1 MINKEEFNLS
11 YILESLGAIVTLTV
25 ARTTEFGYFL
35 SDGEEDVLLHKNE
48 ADKEYELDEE
58 VEVFIYNDS
67 SGRMAATTKMPLI
80 TEGEYGWVKVVDMNP
95 DLGVFLDIG
104 ISKDLLLGKD
114 DLPVVRDVWPQAGDM
129 VYSTLRVNRNG
140 RLYAKIASEQI
151 ISEISIQA
159 TEKELNK
166 NIQGFV
172 YRTAKV
178 GTWMITAEGYRG
190 FIHESQRKEEP
201 RLGQRIEG
209 RIVDVKDD
217 GTVNISLLPRKHE
230 AQGSD
235 ADVIMEYL
243 ISRNGAM
250 PYWDKSMP
258 EDIED
263 RFKMSKGA
271 FKRALG
277 KLMKDGK
284 VYQDKGWT
292 YLKQE
297 EEQA

>member
-1 MINKEEFNLS
+1 
-11 YILESLGAIVTLTV
+11 
-25 ARTTEFGYFL
+25 
-35 SDGEEDVLLHKNE
+35 
-48 ADKEYELDEE
+48 
-58 VEVFIYNDS
+58 
-67 SGRMAATTKMPLI
+67 
-80 TEGEYGWVKVVDMNP
+80 
-95 DLGVFLDIG
+95 
-104 ISKDLLLGKD
+104 
-114 DLPVVRDVWPQAGDM
+114 
-129 VYSTLRVNRNG
+129 
-140 RLYAKIASEQI
+140 
-151 ISEISIQA
+151 
-159 TEKELNK
+159 
-166 NIQGFV
+166 
-172 YRTAKV
+172 
-178 GTWMITAEGYRG
+178 
-190 FIHESQRKEEP
+190 
-201 RLGQRIEG
+201 LGQRIEG

-235 ADVIMEYL
+235 AYVIMEYL

-271 FKRALG
+271 FKRAIG

>member
-1 MINKEEFNLS
+1 MS
-11 YILESLGAIVTLTV
+11 YITEALGSFITLTV
-25 ARTTEFGYFL
+25 ARKTEFGYFL
-35 SDGEEDVLLHKNE
+35 TDGEEDVLLHKNE
-48 ADKEYELDEE
+48 TTSEYELDDE

-67 SGRMAATTKMPLI
+67 SGRMAATTKKPI
-80 TEGEYGWVKVVDMNP
+80 IHDGVYGWVQVVDVRS

-104 ISKDLLLGKD
+104 IQKDLLLGKD
-114 DLPVVRDVWPQAGDM
+114 DLPVVKEVWPQKGDM

-151 ISEISIQA
+151 ISEISIKALENQ
-159 TEKELNK
+159 LNK

-178 GTWMITAEGYRG
+178 GTWMITAEGYRA
-190 FIHESQRKEEP
+190 FIHESQRNQEP
-201 RLGQRIEG
+201 RLGQKIEG

-217 GTVNISLLPRKHE
+217 GTVNVSLLPRKHE

-235 ADVIMEYL
+235 AEIILDYL

-263 RFKMSKGA
+263 RFNMSKGA
-271 FKRALG
+271 FKRAIG

-284 VYQDKGWT
+284 VYQEKGWT

-297 EEQA
+297 EQEKEEQA

>member
-1 MINKEEFNLS
+1 MD
-11 YILESLGAIVTLTV
+11 YILDSLGAIITLTV
-25 ARTTEFGYFL
+25 ARKAEFGYFL
-35 SDGEEDVLLHKNE
+35 TDGEEDVLLHNNE

-67 SGRMAATTKMPLI
+67 SGRMAATTKIPLI
-80 TEGEYGWVKVVDMNP
+80 SEGVYEWVKVVEVTP

-114 DLPVVRDVWPQAGDM
+114 DLPVVKDVWPKEGDM

-151 ISEISIQA
+151 ISEISIPA
-159 TEKELNK
+159 TEKVLNK
-166 NIQGFV
+166 NIQGYV

-178 GTWMITAEGYRG
+178 GTWMITAEGYRA
-190 FIHESQRKEEP
+190 FIHESQRKQEP
-201 RLGQRIEG
+201 RLGQKVEG

-217 GTVNISLLPRKHE
+217 GTINVSLLPRKHE

-235 ADVIMEYL
+235 ADVIIDYL

-258 EDIED
+258 EDIEE

-277 KLMKDGK
+277 KLMKEGK
-284 VYQDKGWT
+284 VYQEKGWT
-292 YLKQE
+292 YIKQE
-297 EEQA
+297 QEQA

>member
-1 MINKEEFNLS
+1 LS
-11 YILESLGAIVTLTV
+11 YISESLGAIITLTV
-25 ARTTEFGYFL
+25 ARKTEFGYFL
-35 SDGEEDVLLHKNE
+35 TDGEEDVLLHKNE
-48 ADKEYELDEE
+48 VSKEFELDEK
-58 VEVFIYNDS
+58 VEVFLYNDS
-67 SGRMAATTKMPLI
+67 SGRMAATTKLPLI
-80 TEGEYGWVKVVDMNP
+80 TEGVYEWIKVVGVRSE
-95 DLGVFLDIG
+95 LGVFLDIG

-114 DLPVVRDVWPQAGDM
+114 DLPVVKEVWPEEGDM

-151 ISEISIQA
+151 ISDISIQA
-159 TEKELNK
+159 TAKDLNK
-166 NIQGFV
+166 NIQGVV

-178 GTWMITAEGYRG
+178 GTWIITAEGYRA
-190 FIHESQRKEEP
+190 FIHESQRKVEP
-201 RLGQRIEG
+201 RLGQKIEG
-209 RIVDVKDD
+209 RIVDVKED
-217 GTVNISLLPRKHE
+217 GTINVSLLPRKHE
-230 AQGSD
+230 VQESD
-235 ADVIMEYL
+235 ADVIMNYL

-263 RFKMSKGA
+263 RFQMSKGA
-271 FKRALG
+271 FKRAIG

-284 VYQDKGWT
+284 VYQEKGFT

>member
-1 MINKEEFNLS
+1 LS
-11 YILESLGAIVTLTV
+11 YISEALGSIITLTV
-25 ARTTEFGYFL
+25 ARKAEFGYFL
-35 SDGEEDVLLHKNE
+35 TDGEEDVLLHKNE
-48 ADKEYELDEE
+48 TNHDYELEEE

-67 SGRMAATTKMPLI
+67 SGRMAATTKEPYI
-80 TEGEYGWVKVVDMNP
+80 YEGVYGWVKVVDVRY

-104 ISKDLLLGKD
+104 IQKDLLLGKD
-114 DLPVVRDVWPQAGDM
+114 DLPVVKEVWPQEGDM

-140 RLYAKIASEQI
+140 RLYAKIASEQV
-151 ISEISIQA
+151 ISEISIEA
-159 TEKELNK
+159 TEKQLNK

-190 FIHESQRKEEP
+190 FIHESQRKVEP
-201 RLGQRIEG
+201 RLGQKVEG
-209 RIVDVKDD
+209 RIVDVKED
-217 GTVNISLLPRKHE
+217 GTINVSLLPRNHE
-230 AQGSD
+230 SQGSD
-235 ADVIMEYL
+235 SEVIMDYL

-263 RFKMSKGA
+263 RFQMSKGA

-284 VYQDKGWT
+284 IYQEKGWT
-292 YLKQE
+292 YLK
-297 EEQA
+297 EEQEQA